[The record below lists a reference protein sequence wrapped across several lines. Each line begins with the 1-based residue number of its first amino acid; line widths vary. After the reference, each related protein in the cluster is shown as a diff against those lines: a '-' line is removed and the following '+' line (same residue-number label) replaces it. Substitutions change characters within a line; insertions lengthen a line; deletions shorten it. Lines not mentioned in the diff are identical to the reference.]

1 MEMPK
6 RKRPLK
12 VFLCHAHADS
22 AAVRV
27 LYTRLT
33 RDGMEVWLDR
43 EELLPGQDWELEIS
57 RGMHASDVVLVCLSR
72 KFNRRKGYRHTE
84 LKMALEK
91 ADSLSDDEI
100 FIIPAR
106 LEECSVPRALNRWQR
121 VDLFETDG
129 YKKLLRALRGHAR
142 SS

>member
-1 MEMPK
+1 M
-6 RKRPLK
+6 R
-12 VFLCHAHADS
+12 A
-22 AAVRV
+22 

-33 RDGMEVWLDR
+33 RDGIDVWLDR

-84 LKMALEK
+84 LRMALEK
-91 ADSLSDDEI
+91 ADSISDDEI

-129 YKKLLRALRGHAR
+129 YKKLLRALRRHAR
-142 SS
+142 SL